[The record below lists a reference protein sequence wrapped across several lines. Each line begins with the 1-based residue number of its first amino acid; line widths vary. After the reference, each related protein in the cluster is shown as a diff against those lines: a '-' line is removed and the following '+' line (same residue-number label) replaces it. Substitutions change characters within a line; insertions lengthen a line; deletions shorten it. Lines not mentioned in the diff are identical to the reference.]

1 MSLLPHTG
9 SRAHAPGLS
18 RANRGRGDF
27 SQPCKSAS
35 TYSTF
40 LSCLSKNYCQNAIWV
55 CKQRTPSCQNPIK
68 KKNLKAH
75 TLPEHHPVPSKP
87 PDHKNKRDRRWLIWN
102 ESPSLQRCVLGTT
115 NRSLPAALLC
125 GPIPSPARQ
134 CLLGTLTSIFLATLL
149 LDHRHQL
156 SEVMHVFPS
165 VRPSANCSDQ
175 KSFRSNPNILY
186 PSCFLSCHHNYK
198 SQGTQQRFSLTDQKA
213 TDPHISDFTNTL

>member
-55 CKQRTPSCQNPIK
+55 CKQRIPSCQNPIK

-75 TLPEHHPVPSKP
+75 TLPEHHPVPF
-87 PDHKNKRDRRWLIWN
+87 
-102 ESPSLQRCVLGTT
+102 PSLLTT
-115 NRSLPAALLC
+115 KTKETDGDSSETSLHLCNAASWEQPTAPCQPLC
-125 GPIPSPARQ
+125 SVAPSP
-134 CLLGTLTSIFLATLL
+134 LLHDSASWGRLLA
-149 LDHRHQL
+149 
-156 SEVMHVFPS
+156 SS
-165 VRPSANCSDQ
+165 W
-175 KSFRSNPNILY
+175 
-186 PSCFLSCHHNYK
+186 
-198 SQGTQQRFSLTDQKA
+198 
-213 TDPHISDFTNTL
+213 PHCC